1 MPRSTDN
8 EKKQR
13 TVMLDDDTNEKAFNL
28 GKGIE
33 RTGGNVSAGLR
44 RAVKFA
50 DAHKK
55 QMREWEKEAAK

>member
-1 MPRSTDN
+1 MGRTTEN
-8 EKKQR
+8 EKKAVKA
-13 TVMLDDDTNEKAFNL
+13 TLDNETLMKAFNL

-33 RTGGNVSAGLR
+33 RENGNVSAGIR

-55 QMREWEKEAAK
+55 QMREWEKLQ